1 MMMNDQVFNQMK
13 QNMSKDNEQ
22 TQLLIRLAEEVMH
35 DQDLEEVKEDDNV
48 SKSSNSMWN
57 KTMLSKVLKNTGLGS
72 KQQLKTMIKEKRFAE
87 VLERCLRAMIDLQ
100 NSDMAAETEFM
111 PSQFSLHSPEH
122 RWKTLN
128 SSQVSGKRP
137 QLFELSAKPM
147 KLNVSQIQE
156 RLKFDNTTPVEE

>member
-1 MMMNDQVFNQMK
+1 MLKMGSISQANRFTMMLNDQVFNQMK
-13 QNMSKDNEQ
+13 QNVSKDNEQ

-111 PSQFSLHSPEH
+111 PS
-122 RWKTLN
+122 
-128 SSQVSGKRP
+128 
-137 QLFELSAKPM
+137 
-147 KLNVSQIQE
+147 
-156 RLKFDNTTPVEE
+156 

>member
-1 MMMNDQVFNQMK
+1 MLKMGSISQANRFTMMMNDQVFNQMK

-100 NSDMAAETEFM
+100 NSDMAAEPEFM
-111 PSQFSLHSPEH
+111 PS
-122 RWKTLN
+122 
-128 SSQVSGKRP
+128 
-137 QLFELSAKPM
+137 
-147 KLNVSQIQE
+147 
-156 RLKFDNTTPVEE
+156 

>member
-1 MMMNDQVFNQMK
+1 MLKMGSISQANRFTMMMNDQVFNQMK
-13 QNMSKDNEQ
+13 QNVSKDNEQ

-35 DQDLEEVKEDDNV
+35 DQDLEEVKEDENV
-48 SKSSNSMWN
+48 SKSSNSVWN

-111 PSQFSLHSPEH
+111 AS
-122 RWKTLN
+122 
-128 SSQVSGKRP
+128 
-137 QLFELSAKPM
+137 
-147 KLNVSQIQE
+147 
-156 RLKFDNTTPVEE
+156 

>member
-1 MMMNDQVFNQMK
+1 MGSISQANRFTMMMNDQVFNQMK
-13 QNMSKDNEQ
+13 QNVSKDNEQ

-35 DQDLEEVKEDDNV
+35 DQDLEEVKEDENV
-48 SKSSNSMWN
+48 SKSSNSVWN

-111 PSQFSLHSPEH
+111 AS
-122 RWKTLN
+122 
-128 SSQVSGKRP
+128 
-137 QLFELSAKPM
+137 
-147 KLNVSQIQE
+147 
-156 RLKFDNTTPVEE
+156 